1 MYSSRKTGRLMNNNS
16 NGIARQLFRAG
27 STNLTNNNNIIT
39 NNINGVN
46 VGNSGDVLCS
56 NNGL

>member
-1 MYSSRKTGRLMNNNS
+1 MNNNS